1 MKNKISSLFIF
12 LLLISTFNFIKSDNL
27 LLKLA
32 QNDYA
37 KTLIDLI
44 ILKKDS
50 DISDDQIKTEITS
63 ILQENIK
70 ELSIIKSEL
79 MTKKSECEKNISEVN
94 SKWEEV
100 KLRKITS
107 EDRKKLK
114 EKEFEFFENYR
125 NMIFKQK
132 KYMED
137 RKENNHRLLDIC
149 SVRKQEKNFKTGI
162 NISYIE
168 REKNSLEEIKNII
181 YEISEKVENFDYKKQ
196 KDLIPYFKSNIS
208 NVDDINN
215 FFVPI
220 LKNILILLEKSGSVS
235 NSSSSHS
242 LFAFLKKLKNLVK
255 QKITEIEA
263 LESECNLVYESENHK
278 ITLELKNNLQHF
290 EQLDKSVKDH
300 RTVLEQEEKD
310 FKFVVEKFE
319 KLDKLIKIYQNSCK
333 DNQEILEGNIKKK
346 KEEISMSKMIKEF
359 ARNDLDKIL
368 LLNKDDDSED
378 ES

>member
-1 MKNKISSLFIF
+1 MKNKISSIFIF
-12 LLLISTFNFIKSDNL
+12 LILISSFNFIKSDNL

-32 QNDYA
+32 KNDYA

-44 ILKKDS
+44 ILKKES
-50 DISDDQIKTEITS
+50 DFSDDQIKTEITY

-70 ELSIIKSEL
+70 ELTLLKNEL
-79 MTKKSECEKNISEVN
+79 MTKKSECDKNISDVN

-125 NMIFKQK
+125 NIIFKQK
-132 KYMED
+132 KYYEE
-137 RKENNHRLLDIC
+137 RQENNKRLLDMC
-149 SVRKQEKNFKTGI
+149 SVKKVEGNKPMSINYTFIEK
-162 NISYIE
+162 
-168 REKNSLEEIKNII
+168 EKNSLEEIKNII
-181 YEISEKVENFDYKKQ
+181 YEISEKIENVDDSKN
-196 KDLIPYFKSNIS
+196 KDLIPYFKSKIS

-220 LKNILILLEKSGSVS
+220 LKNVLILLEKSNRND
-235 NSSSSHS
+235 NSSSSLMS
-242 LFAFLKKLKNLVK
+242 FLKKLKNLVK
-255 QKITEIEA
+255 EKITEIES
-263 LESECNLVYESENHK
+263 LESECNLVYEAENHK
-278 ITLELKNNLQHF
+278 ISLEIKNNMQHF
-290 EQLDKSVKDH
+290 EHLDKSVKDH
-300 RTVLEQEEKD
+300 RTVLEHEQNA
-310 FKFVVEKFE
+310 FKFVVEKFD
-319 KLDKLIKIYQNSCK
+319 KLEKLIKIYQNSCK

-359 ARNDLDKIL
+359 ARRDLDKIF
-368 LLNKDDDSED
+368 LLNKEDDNDDD

>member
-1 MKNKISSLFIF
+1 MKNKISSIFIF
-12 LLLISTFNFIKSDNL
+12 LILISSFIFIKSDNL

-32 QNDYA
+32 KNEYA

-50 DISDDQIKTEITS
+50 DFSDDQIKTEITY

-70 ELSIIKSEL
+70 ELTSLKSEL
-79 MTKKSECEKNISEVN
+79 MTKKSECGKNISEVN

-125 NMIFKQK
+125 NIIFKQK
-132 KYMED
+132 KYFEE
-137 RKENNHRLLDIC
+137 RQENNKRLLDMC
-149 SVRKQEKNFKTGI
+149 SVKKNERNKPMSINYTFIEK
-162 NISYIE
+162 
-168 REKNSLEEIKNII
+168 EKNSLEEIKNII
-181 YEISEKVENFDYKKQ
+181 YEISEKIENFDNSKN
-196 KDLIPYFKSNIS
+196 KDLIPYFKSKIS

-220 LKNILILLEKSGSVS
+220 LKNVLILLEKSERNNNSS
-235 NSSSSHS
+235 NSIFS
-242 LFAFLKKLKNLVK
+242 FLKKLKNLVK
-255 QKITEIEA
+255 EKITEIES
-263 LESECNLVYESENHK
+263 LESECNLVYEAENHK
-278 ITLELKNNLQHF
+278 ISLEIKNNMQHF
-290 EQLDKSVKDH
+290 EHLDKSVKDH
-300 RTVLEQEEKD
+300 RTILEHEQNA
-310 FKFVVEKFE
+310 FKFVVEKFD
-319 KLDKLIKIYQNSCK
+319 KLEKLIKIYQNSCK

-359 ARNDLDKIL
+359 ARRDLDKIF
-368 LLNKDDDSED
+368 LLNKEDDSDD